1 MANIPTENMAVLLAM
16 LKNNLQLMTDW
27 MDEEAKT
34 AKETELSQYIKASAN
49 FIEREGITLD
59 FSQIDDE
66 LLVVM
71 YSSWL
76 YEKRLNGVSVMPR
89 MLRINLNNRV
99 FSEKLRSDDA

>member
-34 AKETELSQYIKASAN
+34 AKETELSQYIQASAN